1 MIAVDTNIL
10 VYAHREE
17 ARQHGQALAR
27 LRQLSEGQPL
37 WGIPVFC
44 LGEFVRIVTHPR
56 VFSPPSTLADA
67 LAALDALTGS
77 PSLVLLQ
84 PGDRYWPLLREALT
98 EARATGNLAFDAQ
111 IVALCRE
118 HGVRMLLT
126 EDRDFARFRDFLI
139 EHLEDQI

>member
-1 MIAVDTNIL
+1 VIAVDTNIL

-17 ARQHGQALAR
+17 TPPHRPALAR
-27 LRQLSEGQPL
+27 LRRLAEGQAL
-37 WGIPVFC
+37 WGIPVVC

-77 PSLVLLQ
+77 PSVVLLQ
-84 PGDRYWPLLREALT
+84 PGERYWPLLREALT

-126 EDRDFARFRDFLI
+126 EDRDFARFRDFPV